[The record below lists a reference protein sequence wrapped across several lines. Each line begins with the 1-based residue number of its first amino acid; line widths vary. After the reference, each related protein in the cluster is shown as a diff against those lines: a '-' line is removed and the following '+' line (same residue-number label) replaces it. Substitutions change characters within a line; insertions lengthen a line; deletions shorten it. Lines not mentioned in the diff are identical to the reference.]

1 MPNIHPWKKGQA
13 TVRTDQR
20 LTLPV
25 MLVVTHAG
33 QGDHHGTVQGQDG
46 CAEPPALPPPTLR
59 EAVQLASQVEC
70 CETEAREGNCQREKA
85 GITLAGEEQWGLGE
99 SQTSCLPA
107 LCTKAKAKETRHLV
121 GNVFCHNY
129 SRINIQP

>member
-1 MPNIHPWKKGQA
+1 MPNNHPWKKGWV
-13 TVRTDQR
+13 TVRTAQG
-20 LTLPV
+20 LTLPM

-46 CAEPPALPPPTLR
+46 STEPPALPPPTLG

-85 GITLAGEEQWGLGE
+85 GITLAGEEQRELGV
-99 SQTSCLPA
+99 SQACCLPSS
-107 LCTKAKAKETRHLV
+107 CPEEQDK
-121 GNVFCHNY
+121 
-129 SRINIQP
+129 RIQAPCRQPVLLPQPF